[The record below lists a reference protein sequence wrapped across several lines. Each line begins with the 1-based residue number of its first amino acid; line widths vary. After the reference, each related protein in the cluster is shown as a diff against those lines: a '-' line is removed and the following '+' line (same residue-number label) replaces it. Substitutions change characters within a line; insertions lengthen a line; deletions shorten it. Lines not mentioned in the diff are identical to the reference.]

1 MEYRFS
7 GELWEYDG
15 EASWYFVTLPAE
27 LSDNI
32 RAEHDTSAKAFGAI
46 SVRVTVGN
54 THWAT
59 SLFPDKTLGSYVL
72 PVKRAIRKAEGLEIG
87 SFVEVQLELQ

>member
-15 EASWYFVTLPAE
+15 EASWCFVTLPAE
-27 LSDNI
+27 LADNI
-32 RAEHDTSAKAFGAI
+32 RAEHGPSAKAFGAI
-46 SVRVTVGN
+46 SVTVTVGN
-54 THWAT
+54 TYWAT
-59 SLFPDKTLGSYVL
+59 SLFPDNTLGSYAL
-72 PVKRAIRKAEGLEIG
+72 PVKKAIRKAEGLELG